1 MMQFSEPSGYDLIL
15 SVVLFATLT
24 KVKRQSFPYPFASSL
39 TAGNLLF
46 VPIWTELL
54 EIGPEI
60 ASFFFVLDAGE
71 NHLGVWN
78 LGARILDVFLERCLI
93 PGDAGALV
101 RIAVIESI
109 HHAGL

>member
-15 SVVLFATLT
+15 SVVLLATLT
-24 KVKRQSFPYPFASSL
+24 KVKRQSFPYPFTSWL

-46 VPIWTELL
+46 VPVWTELL

-71 NHLGVWN
+71 NHVGVGVAVVGHRAGMTTVKPVEHRAD
-78 LGARILDVFLERCLI
+78 LVFC
-93 PGDAGALV
+93 PFTD
-101 RIAVIESI
+101 
-109 HHAGL
+109 